1 MANVSISGLTKSV
14 GRVRVLKNI
23 DLAIQAGEF
32 CVVVGPAGSGKSM
45 LLRTLAG
52 LESADAGTIT
62 FDGEAVN
69 DLMPRDRNV
78 ALVPQAPVLF
88 PTLSVFENI
97 AFGLRTKGLARAEI
111 IKRVE
116 EASTLVDLPERLSR
130 SVRGLTAGECQK
142 IALAQ
147 AIARDALLHLFDEP
161 LSRLDGVRREPI
173 RAALKQLH
181 QEKEMTIV
189 YVTQDHMEAMNL
201 ADRIV
206 LLRDGAVEQQGTP
219 IELFERPTSRF
230 VAGFFGALKM
240 NFLTGTIARDEAGP
254 AVRLANGGMSVPLP
268 PNRLPQ
274 NIADGTS
281 VILGLRPEHM
291 ARAVRVSPPDGTMRY
306 EAEIELLQPTG
317 PRVCATFRMGGEPVV
332 AELQAHDVSAPG
344 ETVAI
349 DINLKRATL
358 FDAETEKTLSP
369 EYVASSDSAA

>member
-14 GRVRVLKNI
+14 GRARVLKNI
-23 DLAIQAGEF
+23 DLAIQDGEF
-32 CVVVGPAGSGKSM
+32 VVVVGPSGSGKSM

-52 LESADAGTIT
+52 LETADAGTIA
-62 FDGEAVN
+62 FDGEPVN

-97 AFGLRTKGLARAEI
+97 AFGLRTRGLARAEI
-111 IKRVE
+111 TKRVE
-116 EASTLVDLPERLSR
+116 RAGALVDLPARLSR
-130 SVRGLTAGECQK
+130 PVRGLTAGECQK
-142 IALAQ
+142 VAVAQ
-147 AIARDALLHLFDEP
+147 SIARDALVHLFDEP
-161 LSRLDGVRREPI
+161 LSRLDNARREPM

-181 QEKEMTIV
+181 QEKRMTIV
-189 YVTQDHMEAMNL
+189 YVTQNHMEAMNL

-219 IELFERPTSRF
+219 VELFERPASRF

-240 NFLTGTIARDEAGP
+240 NFLTGTIARNEAGP

-274 NIADGTS
+274 SMADGTS
-281 VILGLRPEHM
+281 VFLGLRPEHM

-306 EAEIELLQPTG
+306 EAKIELLQPTG
-317 PRVCATFRMGGEPVV
+317 PRVCATFRMGEEPVV

-369 EYVASSDSAA
+369 EGAVA